1 MGHRSPELEP
11 MKRVLLSSILVALAV
26 GLILPG
32 QVAGEDDASSS
43 DRSVLE
49 RLTKRDRLFDVA
61 ISGKHIWIVGFPGI
75 LLHSADRGKS
85 WEEQKGADREALFAI
100 DLISESEGW
109 IVGRKGT
116 ILHTTDGGANWKP
129 QTGASK
135 DHLFDVDFVDPLHG
149 WAVGNFGTLVRTVD
163 GGKTWAKVKIA
174 LADEDEDEEDDEEY
188 GDEDEEMG
196 DDSYEAEE
204 ASADDE
210 EEEETFDRLLNGVVF
225 VDRKQGWIAGE
236 SGVLLHTIDGG
247 DTWVEQD
254 SGEWAPLYSLV
265 FTDAQTGLAAGS
277 DGAIL
282 ATDDGGENWTR
293 LESGTSEH
301 LLKVVIAQ
309 GKTFAVGRRGVLV
322 SGPSAISSDAVF
334 APVPLGVYSWIGSVA
349 VGPDGLGILVGGQGR
364 IMRTTDNGSNW
375 ENLGK

>member
-11 MKRVLLSSILVALAV
+11 MKRALLSSVLVALAV
-26 GLILPG
+26 ALILPG
-32 QVAGEDDASSS
+32 QVAGENDASSS
-43 DRSVLE
+43 NPSVLE

-61 ISGKHIWIVGFPGI
+61 ITGEHIWIVGFPGI
-75 LLHSADRGKS
+75 LCHSANRGKS
-85 WEEQKGADREALFAI
+85 WEEQKGGGREALFAI

-116 ILHTTDGGANWKP
+116 ILHTTDGGSNWNP
-129 QTGASK
+129 QVGASK

-163 GGKTWAKVKIA
+163 GGKTWAKVKIT
-174 LADEDEDEEDDEEY
+174 LADEDEDEGDDEEY

-196 DDSYEAEE
+196 DDGDEAEE
-204 ASADDE
+204 ESGDDE
-210 EEEETFDRLLNGVVF
+210 EEEELFDRLLNGVFF
-225 VDRKQGWIAGE
+225 VDQKQGWIAGE
-236 SGVLLHTIDGG
+236 SGVLLHTTDGG
-247 DTWVEQD
+247 DTWEEQD
-254 SGEWAPLYSLV
+254 SGEWAPLYSLF
-265 FTDAQTGLAAGS
+265 FTDAKTGLAAGS

-282 ATDDGGENWTR
+282 ATEDGGESWTR
-293 LESGTSEH
+293 LETGTSEH

-309 GKTFAVGRRGVLV
+309 GKALAVGRRGVLV
-322 SGPSAISSDAVF
+322 SGPAAAGPDTVF

-349 VGPDGLGILVGGQGR
+349 VGPDGLGILVGGQGL

-375 ENLGK
+375 EDLGK